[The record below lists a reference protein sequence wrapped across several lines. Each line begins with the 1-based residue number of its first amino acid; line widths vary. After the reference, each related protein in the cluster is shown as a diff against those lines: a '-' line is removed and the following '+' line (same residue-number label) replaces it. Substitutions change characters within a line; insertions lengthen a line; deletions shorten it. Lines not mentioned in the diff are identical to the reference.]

1 MSRAEPVSVSPS
13 PQRARRRAA
22 GSERWFL
29 AGAALLALVVAL
41 PIVSLGWIAVSGSGG
56 DWAHLLRTVL
66 PDATRTTALL
76 MLGVALATGIVGT
89 LLAWL
94 VSSFDF
100 PGRRS
105 FAWALVLPLA
115 VPTYISAYCFNELLH
130 YVGPVQT
137 GLRALMGYRT
147 RAEYS
152 FPEIRSLGGA
162 ILILSSVL
170 YPYVYLATRA
180 VFLMQ
185 GRRMAEV
192 ARTLGAGP
200 IRLFGTILLPLARPA
215 MAVGVSLALM
225 EVVNDIGAV
234 EFLGVQTLTFAVYS
248 TWLNRGDL
256 QGATQIA
263 LLMLAV
269 IVALVWL
276 ERFARRRQGFTSGRG
291 DMAPPPLV
299 PLRGVAA
306 SAAVG
311 VCLLPL
317 LSGFGVPLF
326 VLCRYAM
333 SRAGDLADPA
343 LWRAL
348 WHTVLVAGSS
358 AGLVVGA
365 SFLVTYGLRLSP
377 SRPLAALA
385 RLGALGYAV
394 PGTVLAIGIL
404 VPLAAFDNALDARMR
419 EGFGV
424 STGLLLSGSGLAIV
438 LACTARFTAMGHGT
452 LESGF
457 AKLSPHLDMAART
470 LGRGPGGVLA
480 TILLPLMRPA
490 VLTGFLLV
498 FVDAAKEL
506 SATILLRPFDF
517 DTLAT
522 HVYAQAS
529 RAAFEEGAIA
539 ALLIV
544 LVGITPVL
552 LLTRTLLRG
561 ERGAN
566 RS

>member
-1 MSRAEPVSVSPS
+1 MSRAEPVAAPAPS
-13 PQRARRRAA
+13 LHARRRAV
-22 GSERWFL
+22 GSERWFVL
-29 AGAALLALVVAL
+29 GAAGLALVVAL
-41 PIVSLGWIAVSGSGG
+41 PILSLGWIAVSGSGG

-76 MLGVALATGIVGT
+76 MLGVALATGLLGT
-89 LLAWL
+89 LLAWI
-94 VSSFDF
+94 VTGFDF
-100 PGRRS
+100 PGRRV

-115 VPTYISAYCFNELLH
+115 VPTYIAAYCFNELLH

-200 IRLFGTILLPLARPA
+200 LRLFATILLPLARPA
-215 MAVGVSLALM
+215 IAVGVSLALM

-263 LLMLAV
+263 LLMLTV

-276 ERFARRRQGFTSGRG
+276 ERFARRRQGFTAGRG
-291 DMAPPPLV
+291 GMAPPPLV
-299 PLRGVAA
+299 RLRGPAA
-306 SAAVG
+306 LGAFTL
-311 VCLLPL
+311 CFLPL
-317 LSGFGVPLF
+317 ASGFGVPLF
-326 VLCRYAM
+326 ILSRYAM
-333 SRAGDLADPA
+333 NRLGDLADPA

-348 WHTVLVAGSS
+348 WHTVLVAGAS
-358 AGLVVGA
+358 ACLVVGA
-365 SFLVTYGLRLSP
+365 SFLVTYGLRLRR
-377 SRPLAALA
+377 SRSLAALA
-385 RLGALGYAV
+385 RLGSLGYAV
-394 PGTVLAIGIL
+394 PGTVLAIGLL
-404 VPLAAFDNALDARMR
+404 VPLAAFDNALDAWMR
-419 EGFGV
+419 AWFGV

-470 LGRGPGGVLA
+470 LGRGPGSVLA

-529 RAAFEEGAIA
+529 RAAFEDGAIA

-552 LLTRTLLRG
+552 LLTRALLKNEQDPR
-561 ERGAN
+561 R
-566 RS
+566 